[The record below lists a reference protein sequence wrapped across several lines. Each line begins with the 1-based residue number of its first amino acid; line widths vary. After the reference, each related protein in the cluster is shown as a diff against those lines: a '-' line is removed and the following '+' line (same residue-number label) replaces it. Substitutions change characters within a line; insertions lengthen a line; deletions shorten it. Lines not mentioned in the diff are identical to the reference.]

1 MTDGA
6 RQAQL
11 KLAEVEMHT
20 ALEAIAFGYGMR
32 IVREAIQRALASI
45 RLASWDVAASRRA
58 GREVRNYDIPRVMVS
73 GDIDL
78 LGRVASDLRGHR
90 RRDRTS

>member
-1 MTDGA
+1 MDPNILWWGGLGLTWVVALTGGA
-6 RQAQL
+6 FALLAWRRTQEYPDTRDLDQA
-11 KLAEVEMHT
+11 V
-20 ALEAIAFGYGMR
+20 
-32 IVREAIQRALASI
+32 
-45 RLASWDVAASRRA
+45 DAARRA